1 MKGVSTIQTV
11 CERGSMKK
19 RAVGE
24 RGSECCVIKG
34 GLLEVDVVPHRPVE
48 HTHTDTHRGHGAT
61 YKEK

>member
-1 MKGVSTIQTV
+1 
-11 CERGSMKK
+11 MKK